1 MAMAGTLLSILM
13 LAGVL
18 LTGGGVY
25 AILRTRDRKRG
36 ALMIVA
42 GLVMFANVAI
52 TSMPGPDAQ
61 RQRRQQGR
69 LRDEA
74 QQVLR
79 IIHDDGGA
87 MGAAAQRSDQPRDG
101 RVGVNQQRP
110 PRDVASADAVPCQ
123 VDRSDDPLY
132 PAAAIQHRY

>member
-18 LTGGGVY
+18 LTGGVY

-52 TSMPGPDAQ
+52 TAMPGPDAPLSGQ
-61 RQRRQQGR
+61 R
-69 LRDEA
+69 
-74 QQVLR
+74 
-79 IIHDDGGA
+79 
-87 MGAAAQRSDQPRDG
+87 
-101 RVGVNQQRP
+101 
-110 PRDVASADAVPCQ
+110 
-123 VDRSDDPLY
+123 
-132 PAAAIQHRY
+132 